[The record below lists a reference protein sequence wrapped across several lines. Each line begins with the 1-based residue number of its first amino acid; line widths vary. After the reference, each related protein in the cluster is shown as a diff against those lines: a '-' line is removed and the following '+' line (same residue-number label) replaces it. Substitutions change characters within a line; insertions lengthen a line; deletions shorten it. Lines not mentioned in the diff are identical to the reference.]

1 MYNQDKMKKLIY
13 EAYTTDPMN
22 DEAFFDKLKEIM
34 ELLQS
39 REDLDK
45 FAEYMNN
52 MTQEEYDMLGSF
64 VDEIDEQYVTRN
76 FVEALRKL
84 IIKYPLDI
92 PKDRRE
98 FQIENVMLRAFEEEL
113 ENREK

>member
-22 DEAFFDKLKEIM
+22 DEPFFDKLKEIM

-45 FAEYMNN
+45 FAEYMDNKI
-52 MTQEEYDMLGSF
+52 GRASC
-64 VDEIDEQYVTRN
+64 
-76 FVEALRKL
+76 
-84 IIKYPLDI
+84 
-92 PKDRRE
+92 RE
-98 FQIENVMLRAFEEEL
+98 RVSSPV
-113 ENREK
+113 